1 MAERA
6 GVAPRLVR
14 YYEQQGLVTAPRA
27 ENGYRSYTEEQL
39 ARIVRVAQLV
49 QAGIPTRLVKV
60 LLDAEDAAARNETT
74 CPLAIA
80 EQLADELDG
89 LEVRISC
96 LTKSRDTIRGYLERT
111 CHEVLRQREDHLH

>member
-39 ARIVRVAQLV
+39 AR
-49 QAGIPTRLVKV
+49 
-60 LLDAEDAAARNETT
+60 
-74 CPLAIA
+74 
-80 EQLADELDG
+80 LDG
-89 LEVRISC
+89 ALRVTIGSGPENDRFIAA
-96 LTKSRDTIRGYLERT
+96 LT
-111 CHEVLRQREDHLH
+111 EVLT